1 MKPKLINEYSDYM
14 LVGTQYFDA
23 DDNLRYYNAE
33 GSRKGTKFDLVI
45 EKENPYDPL
54 AVKAMFNGKEIGYIP
69 RDTNAEIA
77 YYLSMPE
84 SFKVE
89 CKQIKK
95 RDDSRY
101 HCLIAVDIFIYA
113 LADTYNDLDSSYADT
128 FFANYKEEY
137 SKRQQIIK
145 EKKRIEEQE
154 LAEKKRI
161 EEQELAEKNR
171 IRKLQKEREES
182 INLKGCLFFFLYII
196 VYFFIFYNTEAPWW
210 GFLGAIIIPIIAANI
225 LEKEKQ
231 KIN

>member
-14 LVGTQYFDA
+14 LAGTQYFDA
-23 DDNLRYYNAE
+23 DNNLRYNNAE
-33 GSRKGTKFDLVI
+33 GSRKGTKFDLTV

-69 RDTNAEIA
+69 RETNAEIA

-101 HCLIAVDIFIYA
+101 YCMIAVDIFIYA
-113 LADTYNDLDSSYADT
+113 LVDTYYDLDSSYADT

-137 SKRQQIIK
+137 NRKQQII
-145 EKKRIEEQE
+145 
-154 LAEKKRI
+154 AEKKRI
-161 EEQELAEKNR
+161 EKQELEEKER
-171 IRKLQKEREES
+171 IRKLKKEREES
-182 INLKGCLFFFLYII
+182 ISLKGCFFFFLYIVI
-196 VYFFIFYNTEAPWW
+196 YSFILYYTEAPWW
-210 GFLGAIIIPIIAANI
+210 GFLGAIIIPFITVNI

-231 KIN
+231 KTN

>member
-77 YYLSMPE
+77 YYLSMPK

-101 HCLIAVDIFIYA
+101 YCLIAVDIFIYA
-113 LADTYNDLDSSYADT
+113 LVDIYYDLDSSYADT
-128 FFANYKEEY
+128 FFANYKE
-137 SKRQQIIK
+137 K
-145 EKKRIEEQE
+145 
-154 LAEKKRI
+154 
-161 EEQELAEKNR
+161 
-171 IRKLQKEREES
+171 
-182 INLKGCLFFFLYII
+182 
-196 VYFFIFYNTEAPWW
+196 
-210 GFLGAIIIPIIAANI
+210 
-225 LEKEKQ
+225 
-231 KIN
+231 

>member
-95 RDDSRY
+95 RDDGRY

-113 LADTYNDLDSSYADT
+113 LADTYYDLDSSYADT

-154 LAEKKRI
+154 IAEKKRI
-161 EEQELAEKNR
+161 
-171 IRKLQKEREES
+171 RKLKKEREES

>member
-14 LVGTQYFDA
+14 LAGTQYFDA
-23 DDNLRYYNAE
+23 DNNLRYNNAE
-33 GSRKGTKFDLVI
+33 GSRKGTKFDLVV
-45 EKENPYDPL
+45 EKDNPYDPL

-69 RDTNAEIA
+69 RETNAEIA

-95 RDDSRY
+95 RDDNRY
-101 HCLIAVDIFIYA
+101 YCLIAVDVFIYA
-113 LADTYNDLDSSYADT
+113 LVDTYYDIDSSYADT

-137 SKRQQIIK
+137 NRKQEIIA

-161 EEQELAEKNR
+161 
-171 IRKLQKEREES
+171 RKLKKEREES

>member
-33 GSRKGTKFDLVI
+33 GSRKGSKFDLVI

-137 SKRQQIIK
+137 NRKQQIIA

-161 EEQELAEKNR
+161 
-171 IRKLQKEREES
+171 RKLKKEREES

>member
-1 MKPKLINEYSDYM
+1 MKPKIINEYSDYM
-14 LVGTQYFDA
+14 LAGTQYFDA

-113 LADTYNDLDSSYADT
+113 LADTYYDLDSSYADT

-231 KIN
+231 KTN

>member
-84 SFKVE
+84 SFKIE

-113 LADTYNDLDSSYADT
+113 LADTYYDLDSSYADT

-137 SKRQQIIK
+137 NRKQEIIA

-161 EEQELAEKNR
+161 
-171 IRKLQKEREES
+171 RKLKKEREES

-210 GFLGAIIIPIIAANI
+210 GFLGAIIIPIIASNI

>member
-101 HCLIAVDIFIYA
+101 YCLIAVDIFIYA
-113 LADTYNDLDSSYADT
+113 LADTYYDLDSSYADT

-161 EEQELAEKNR
+161 
-171 IRKLQKEREES
+171 RKLKKEREES

>member
-84 SFKVE
+84 SFKIE

-113 LADTYNDLDSSYADT
+113 LADTYYDLDSSYADT

-137 SKRQQIIK
+137 NRKQEIIA

-161 EEQELAEKNR
+161 
-171 IRKLQKEREES
+171 RKLKKEREES